1 MDNNS
6 KLIDKESSDTKTKDE
21 NNQNKDDADGA
32 TDIIEGLTEKEGYGF
47 IAVLIILSTP
57 LAVYFIKNIYSD
69 PYKFFKSEF
78 ETILTD
84 STYDKEKFKEL
95 YNEYKASLRNNKL
108 LYHKYVLAVFLGF
121 SYMAFLVNT
130 EDENLKEPAKWIIA
144 SIVGATLFIFKFIPS
159 IISFSENVFGYFFMN
174 IFGSINL
181 SLSLKNGKF
190 TGDEAKI
197 KLNKLMTIF
206 NVENLGE
213 KFNQIG
219 IYNREPE
226 PNKDPKLF
234 AIFDT
239 NEGPAEGPAEQMQT
253 YRFFEYLLNA
263 SILKRSIGEVTML
276 LFSTL
281 ISISLFKNYEGFG

>member
-1 MDNNS
+1 MDNTS
-6 KLIDKESSDTKTKDE
+6 KLIDKESTDTTE
-21 NNQNKDDADGA
+21 NDGT
-32 TDIIEGLTEKEGYGF
+32 TDIIEGLTAQEGYGT
-47 IAVLIILSTP
+47 IAGILILSIP
-57 LAVYFIKNIYSD
+57 LAVYFIKNIYNG
-69 PYKFFKSEF
+69 PYKFFKADF
-78 ETILTD
+78 QKILAD
-84 STYDKEKFKEL
+84 PKYDIEKFADL
-95 YNEYKASLRNNKL
+95 YDDYKASLRNNKL